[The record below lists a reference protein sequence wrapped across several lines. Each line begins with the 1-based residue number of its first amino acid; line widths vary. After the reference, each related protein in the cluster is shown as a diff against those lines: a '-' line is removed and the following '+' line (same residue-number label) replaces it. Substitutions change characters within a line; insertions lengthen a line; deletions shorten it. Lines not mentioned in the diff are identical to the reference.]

1 MGQARERQKNGTSC
15 QKFVRL
21 DLHGQVVAAL
31 LESLRGAN
39 LCFQML
45 PNAMLCHAML
55 CYAMLCYAMLCLPT
69 SSTLALRMPKP
80 NSALSSKRELA
91 HAGPSPLEFTVYGK
105 DGLEPP
111 QMEEQPQ
118 CMAISNKA
126 RLSYARETLPSL
138 GLWPVALAMTSLS
151 PNLCQRCQQP
161 FARRSVS

>member
-1 MGQARERQKNGTSC
+1 MGQAGERQKKDTSC
-15 QKFVRL
+15 WKFDVRL

-31 LESLRGAN
+31 LESLTSPN

-45 PNAMLCHAML
+45 PKF
-55 CYAMLCYAMLCLPT
+55 MLCLPT
-69 SSTLALRMPKP
+69 SSAVALRMPKP

-118 CMAISNKA
+118 SMAISNKA
-126 RLSYARETLPSL
+126 RLSYARETLLSL

-161 FARRSVS
+161 FARRSVSRHEVRRKS